1 VLRSDNDNLAID
13 FGVTLRSDLEG
24 EAMAVS
30 SLSWEFSQPASAVE
44 PQVDNWYGLQTRPR
58 HEKIVAQRLE
68 ERGVTTFL
76 PLVTEVHRW
85 SDRKKSVQMPLF
97 SCYVFAKFVP
107 NRADRLRV
115 LRVDGVFG
123 LVGARGEGAP
133 IPDQQIDAVRSL
145 VEGQLSWSCHPF
157 LKIGQR
163 VRIRS
168 GALDGLEGILVS
180 RNGDRTLVISVDAIQ
195 RSLAVRVEG
204 YEVEPV

>member
-1 VLRSDNDNLAID
+1 MAASG
-13 FGVTLRSDLEG
+13 FSLEP
-24 EAMAVS
+24 
-30 SLSWEFSQPASAVE
+30 SQSAPPIEPAAE
-44 PQVDNWYGLQTRPR
+44 IWYGLQTRPR
-58 HEKIVAQRLE
+58 HEKMVIQRLE

-107 NRADRLRV
+107 NRVERLRV
-115 LRVDGVFG
+115 LRVDGVIG
-123 LVGARGEGAP
+123 LVGDRGEGAP
-133 IPDQQIDAVRSL
+133 IPDDQIDAVRSL
-145 VEGQLSWSCHPF
+145 VDGHIPWSSHPF

-168 GALDGLEGILVS
+168 GALDGMEGILVS

-204 YEVEPV
+204 YEVEAV

>member
-1 VLRSDNDNLAID
+1 MAI
-13 FGVTLRSDLEG
+13 
-24 EAMAVS
+24 S
-30 SLSWEFSQPASAVE
+30 SVSWEFPQPAPPEEAGAE
-44 PQVDNWYGLQTRPR
+44 NWYGLQTRPR

-68 ERGVTTFL
+68 ERGVATFL

-85 SDRKKSVQMPLF
+85 SDRKKSVQVPLF
-97 SCYVFAKFVP
+97 RCYVFAKFVP
-107 NRADRLRV
+107 SRADRLRV
-115 LRVDGVFG
+115 LRVEGVFG
-123 LVGARGEGAP
+123 LVGARGEGTP
-133 IPDQQIDAVRSL
+133 IPDDQIVAVRSL
-145 VEGQLSWSCHPF
+145 VDGPLPWSSHPF